1 MEGASRWKGT
11 EAPRGDDYDARWR
24 TLAATGVG
32 IHGEADLMGAL
43 VDEFAVS
50 RSVLD
55 AGCGTGRVAI
65 ELARRGLDAVGT
77 DLDPGMLDTASTKAP
92 ESSWVL
98 ADLATLDL
106 GRTFGAAVLA
116 GNVMIFVAPGSEG
129 AVFARLAAHLEP
141 GGLLVAGF
149 QVRAD
154 RLSLAEYDSLAETS
168 GLTFVRRL
176 ATWDGDPYRDG
187 DYAVSIHRRP

>member
-1 MEGASRWKGT
+1 VEGASRWKGT
-11 EAPRGDDYDARWR
+11 DAPRGDDYDARWR
-24 TLAATGVG
+24 ALAATGVG
-32 IHGEADLMGAL
+32 IHGEVDLMGAL
-43 VDEFAVS
+43 VEEFALS

-92 ESSWVL
+92 ELSWVL
-98 ADLATLDL
+98 ADLATFDL

-129 AVFARLAAHLEP
+129 AVLARLAAHLEP

-154 RLSLAEYDSLAETS
+154 RLSLAEYDSLAEIS

-176 ATWDGDPYRDG
+176 ATWDGDAYKDG